1 VLGLTR
7 IGTTGG
13 LVQELDTFDAAA
25 YAAIEIAI
33 IDPAAP
39 ASNAA
44 RIHGGNVSALP
55 RISVGSRL
63 ASAGAGPGGGRRTT
77 RERAT
82 GLVQIKSNR
91 LRISRSQLV
100 RSARPPMPTAMTASR
115 GGWRDSVL
123 TGGRH
128 RRSPI
133 YDLATRAP
141 RALV

>member
-1 VLGLTR
+1 VP
-7 IGTTGG
+7 
-13 LVQELDTFDAAA
+13 ELETFDTAA

-100 RSARPPMPTAMTASR
+100 RSAPMPTAMTAST

-141 RALV
+141 GALV